1 MKRSPAKRGWILGLA
16 ALFLAACG
24 GGGSGGTP
32 TRTGY
37 LNADAR
43 GISGGGASL
52 APAPGA
58 DASAAAEEI
67 GRAIEE
73 ADLYRLDGDRLY
85 LLNSWRGLVV
95 VDLAAP
101 SILGR
106 LAMTG
111 VPREMFVRGS
121 HAYVML
127 ARFDGGTQVL
137 DVSISDPAAPSLL
150 GTFPLAGV
158 FRTSRLV
165 GGVLYVLTDLAA
177 HSFLATDA
185 LSAVATLAIPGGA
198 TFAHATDA
206 FLFVASDDG
215 AGGTRV
221 RLVDISSAVG
231 AMTLRGSRTFP
242 GYLSDA
248 EKLHFGAGTLRVVTH
263 DWINGGLSHLFVVGV
278 SNPDAPVILGTLS
291 LARGEQLF
299 ATRFTDEAAFLVTF
313 EQVDPLWVID
323 LRTPSAP
330 TISGSLTVPGWSTH
344 LVALPGRLVAL
355 GRDPADWHAT
365 ASLFDVSNPALPTL
379 ASRVDFGWG
388 WSSAFEDVKGFGVF
402 AADGLVLVPFS
413 GERNELAVLG
423 LSPTALTLRGGIAAE
438 GTVVRGFPH
447 ARGLCAIST
456 EEVVLANPAS
466 LAVTGRVTIAENVA
480 DALRLPDGRL
490 VEVLRRSAGCRV
502 GGVDLPIQ
510 LSRAFPFGES
520 VAVTGWDDQ
529 GSAAYVVDFSVAPA
543 AVSARLE
550 LGSAGYPMPVER
562 GWGMAAP
569 DGMGWWGGGGPT
581 EGVMTSD
588 GRLALHTR
596 PPGAADVHVGS
607 GSIDDGFVVID
618 VPGAQ
623 VETTIAVHGG
633 YVTGFVADAADLLF
647 TFGSYAGN
655 DGAGRPL
662 MLHDL
667 VRVDLAAHTASAPVN
682 VPGLVVAAQ
691 GSLLYTHEE
700 TWGAGW
706 TSQSAVV
713 VSGLGGASVAPIDR
727 LPLPTGSYDLRAAG
741 QTLWF
746 TNYGGGIVPMPGGGG
761 GVAILEGPN
770 SGDARMSMPYM
781 PSAEIRTVRLGTTLA
796 FGPTIAY
803 DADFATLLLPEEGG
817 ALVVRNGVTVDRWN
831 VTGPTAV
838 LVGSTD
844 VGAWPES
851 ARQDTTPGSYL
862 VALGFGGFVTIP

>member
-1 MKRSPAKRGWILGLA
+1 MTRSRATSRWLLALA

-32 TRTGY
+32 PRTGF
-37 LNADAR
+37 LNADPR

-95 VDLAAP
+95 VDLATPAL
-101 SILGR
+101 LGR

-111 VPREMFVRGS
+111 VPREMFLRGS

-127 ARFDGGTQVL
+127 AGFDGGTQVL
-137 DVSISDPAAPSLL
+137 DVSIADPAAPSLL
-150 GTFPLAGV
+150 GTFPLAGGY
-158 FRTSRLV
+158 RTSRVV
-165 GGVLYVLTDLAA
+165 GGVLYVLTDVAA
-177 HSFLATDA
+177 HSFLATGA
-185 LSAVATLAIPGGA
+185 LSAVASLAIPGGA
-198 TFAHATDA
+198 EFAHATDA
-206 FLFVASDDG
+206 FLFVAADDG
-215 AGGTRV
+215 GGGTRI
-221 RLVDISSAVG
+221 RLVDISSPTG
-231 AMTLRGSRTFP
+231 AMSLRGSQTFL
-242 GYLSDA
+242 GRLSDA

-263 DWINGGLSHLFVVGV
+263 DWTSGGLSHLYVVGV
-278 SNPDAPVILGTLS
+278 SDPDAPVILGTLS

-299 ATRFTDEAAFLVTF
+299 ATRFTDDAAFLVTF
-313 EQVDPLWVID
+313 EQVDPLWVVD
-323 LRTPSAP
+323 LRNPNAP
-330 TISGSLTVPGWSTH
+330 VVSGELTVPGWSTH

-355 GRDPADWHAT
+355 GRDPADWHTT
-365 ASLFDVSNPALPTL
+365 ASLFDVSDPTQPTL

-402 AADGLVLVPFS
+402 EADGLVLVPFS
-413 GERNELAVLG
+413 GERNELVVLG
-423 LSPTALTLRGGIAAE
+423 LSPTALTLRGGIGAE

-447 ARGLCAIST
+447 PRGLCAIST
-456 EEVVLANPAS
+456 EEVVRANSAT

-480 DALRLPDGRL
+480 DVMRLPDGRL
-490 VEVLRRSAGCRV
+490 VQALRRSTGCRV

-510 LSRAFPFGES
+510 LSRAFPHDMS

-529 GSAAYVVDFSVAPA
+529 GSAAYVIDFSVDPA
-543 AVSARLE
+543 AVSARLA
-550 LGSAGYPMPVER
+550 LGSAGYPTPVER

-581 EGVMTSD
+581 EGVMTSA
-588 GRLALHTR
+588 GLLALHTR
-596 PPGAADVHVGS
+596 PPGAVDVHVGS

-623 VETTIAVHGG
+623 IGTTVALHGG
-633 YVTGFVADAADLLF
+633 YVTGFVADGADLVF

-667 VRVDLAAHTASAPVN
+667 ARVDLTAHTASVPVN
-682 VPGLVVAAQ
+682 VPGLVIASQ
-691 GSLLYTHEE
+691 GSRLFTHEE
-700 TWGAGW
+700 TWGIGW
-706 TSQSAVV
+706 TSESAVV
-713 VSGLGGASVAPIDR
+713 VSDVVAGVVTPLDR
-727 LPLPTGSYDLRAAG
+727 LTLPAGSYDLRTAG

-746 TNYGGGIVPMPGGGG
+746 TSYGGGIVPMPGGGG
-761 GVAILEGPN
+761 GVAILEG
-770 SGDARMSMPYM
+770 SMGSDPAMGAPFM

-803 DADFATLLLPEEGG
+803 DADFASLLLPEEGG

-838 LVGSTD
+838 LLGTTD

-851 ARQDTTPGSYL
+851 ARPDTTPGTYL
-862 VALGFGGFVTIP
+862 LALGFGGFASLP